1 MLKYAELKEKPKE
14 FLAATGLTDEEFQ
27 CLLPTFE
34 KCYEQLFPKK
44 PKLTKKRKQRSRGG
58 GRKSKFENSSDKLL
72 FASDLSKNDSV
83 ADNAR
88 LEFRVEP
95 NAGQLL
101 GASSV
106 ADFAA
111 EFK

>member
-1 MLKYAELKEKPKE
+1 MLKYLALKEKPKE

-27 CLLPTFE
+27 CLLPTFQ
-34 KCYEQLFPKK
+34 KCYEQLPPKK
-44 PKLTKKRKQRSRGG
+44 PRRTKKRKQRAKGG
-58 GRKSKFENSSDKLL
+58 GRKSKFENLSDKLL

-95 NAGQLL
+95 NPSQLL
-101 GASSV
+101 GASL
-106 ADFAA
+106 
-111 EFK
+111 